1 MRYPLRNIAGL
12 LIVACSIGIIFT
24 SEGWAS
30 DVQSARAFLEQVYAK
45 YAGAGKGPDTLGK
58 DAPDLFAP
66 ELLALI
72 REDQRISRGE
82 VGLLD
87 HDPICSCQDTAAF
100 QITAVQVTPM
110 AQSRAKAK
118 VSFVN
123 GGHPVRV
130 GFSLIKD
137 SGHWRIL
144 DIAEPTV
151 PSLKRYLRDG
161 LAKSRSSTKP

>member
-1 MRYPLRNIAGL
+1 MRHSLRK
-12 LIVACSIGIIFT
+12 VACLLTVVGSIGILLT
-24 SEGWAS
+24 PQGWAS
-30 DVQSARAFLEQVYAK
+30 DAQSARAFLEGVYAK
-45 YAGAGKGPDTLGK
+45 YAASNNGPDTLGK

-72 REDQRISRGE
+72 REDQRVAQGE

-87 HDPICSCQDTAAF
+87 HDPICSCQDTEGLKV
-100 QITAVQVTPM
+100 TALKVIPTGQHQV
-110 AQSRAKAK
+110 KAK

-130 GFSLIKD
+130 GFSLIQDD

-151 PSLKRYLRDG
+151 PSLKRYLKDG
-161 LAKSRSSTKP
+161 LAK